1 MAQRYFPDNEYHALI
16 VGSGGREHAL
26 AWALRRSPRLNLLL
40 YCPNNENGNPAMDL
54 LPDTER
60 CSQLTH
66 EIDHIVELTQYVLPD
81 LIIIGPE
88 APLAAGL
95 ADKIERIGLGLM
107 VLGPTQAGARLES
120 SKQWAK
126 EFMTRWQIP
135 TAHAETFDTLERA
148 LDYLEAVPAPFV
160 LKADGLAAGK
170 GVLVTEDRA
179 EARKFAHQVMAQKIF
194 GNAGA
199 RLLIEEF
206 MQGQEV
212 SVLALCDT
220 VSNTIVPLEPACDYK
235 RAYDYDLG
243 PNTGGMGA
251 YSPTFVMTQAMR
263 ERVQREILE
272 PTLGGLR
279 AEKINY
285 RGILYAGLMITSSG
299 PKVVEY
305 NVRMGDP
312 ETQSLLPRLKTDL
325 LEVLDLL
332 AHGKL
337 SEAPPLEWDIRPSCG
352 VVLTAPGY
360 PGAYPKGLP
369 IYGLE
374 NFPLN
379 PTPDDLLLFH
389 AGTTPLNAGEFLSN
403 SISFPWDEEPKVI
416 DSHYYQ
422 ANPVLTDGGRVFN
435 LVALGAT
442 LAEAQQRVYS
452 VLEQNK
458 FGFEGMYFRR
468 DIAEREIK

>member
-1 MAQRYFPDNEYHALI
+1 MARRYLPDKEYHALI

-26 AWALRRSPRLNLLL
+26 AWALRRSPRLNLLM
-40 YCPNNENGNPAMDL
+40 YCANTDNGNPAMDL

-60 CSQLTH
+60 CTQLSH
-66 EIDHIVELTQYVLPD
+66 EVDRIAELTEYVLPN
-81 LIIIGPE
+81 LTIIGPE

-95 ADKIERIGLGLM
+95 ADKIERIGLGLV
-107 VLGPTQAGARLES
+107 VLGPTKAGAQLES

-135 TAHAETFDTLERA
+135 TAHAETFDTLERT
-148 LDYLEAVPAPFV
+148 LDYLRAAPAPYV

-170 GVLVTEDRA
+170 GVLVTEDHSEA
-179 EARKFAHQVMAQKIF
+179 ENFARQVMGQKIF
-194 GNAGA
+194 GDAGA
-199 RLLIEEF
+199 SLLIEEF
-206 MQGQEV
+206 MLGQEV

-251 YSPTFVMTQAMR
+251 YSPTFVMTQKMR
-263 ERVQREILE
+263 ERVRREILE

-279 AEKINY
+279 AENINY
-285 RGILYAGLMITSSG
+285 RGILYVGLMITSSG

-312 ETQSLLPRLKTDL
+312 ETQTLLPRLKTDL

-337 SEAPPLEWDIRPSCG
+337 NEVPPLEWDTRASCG

-360 PGAYPKGLP
+360 PGTYPKGLP

-389 AGTTPLNAGEFLSN
+389 AGTTPLDADEFLTN
-403 SISFPWDEEPKVI
+403 SISFPWDKEPKVI
-416 DSHYYQ
+416 DSHYYK

-442 LAEAQQRVYS
+442 LAEAHQRVYNA
-452 VLEQNK
+452 LEQNN

-468 DIAEREIK
+468 DIAEREVK